1 MVALQGAVMEIRQTL
16 ATLLLLASSFGAR
29 AQDAGV
35 CAPHQGQGAQWL
47 APCQKAAEKGDA
59 HAALMVGIM
68 YWDGDGVPRDHA
80 TAAHWFQMA
89 DKGGEPRAAKV
100 LGDWAFVRLTQAA
113 KPEDADRAI
122 LEEAI
127 GWYQKALQVEPV
139 PAAREEAQQR
149 LEMLAHFKQQLPPR

>member
-1 MVALQGAVMEIRQTL
+1 MLPHARRNKDKARNGWRLVRKLLKMEI
-16 ATLLLLASSFGAR
+16 
-29 AQDAGV
+29 
-35 CAPHQGQGAQWL
+35 
-47 APCQKAAEKGDA
+47 
-59 HAALMVGIM
+59 GIM
-68 YWDGDGVPRDHA
+68 YWDGDGVPRDHP
-80 TAAHWFQMA
+80 TAARWFQTA

-139 PAAREEAQQR
+139 PAARAQAQQR

>member
-1 MVALQGAVMEIRQTL
+1 MDTRQTL
-16 ATLLLLASSFGAR
+16 AALLLLASSVGAR
-29 AQDAGV
+29 AQDAAA
-35 CAPHQGQGAQWL
+35 CTPQQGQGAQWL
-47 APCQKAAEKGDA
+47 APCQKASEKGDA

-68 YWDGDGVPRDHA
+68 YWDGDGVPRDHP
-80 TAAHWFQMA
+80 TAARWFQTA

-139 PAAREEAQQR
+139 PAARAQAQQR